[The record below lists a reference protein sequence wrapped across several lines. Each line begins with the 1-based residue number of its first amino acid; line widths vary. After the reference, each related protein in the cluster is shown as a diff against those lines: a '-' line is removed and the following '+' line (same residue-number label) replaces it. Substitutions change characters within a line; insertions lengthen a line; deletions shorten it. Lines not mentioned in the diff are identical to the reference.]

1 MAETLVEP
9 GLSPGRPLLC
19 MASRLYR
26 DQQPL
31 VLFALAMLLLAIP
44 ALAALAP
51 EILTEDRGSGA
62 TGAPGRLH

>member
-31 VLFALAMLLLAIP
+31 VLFALAMLHESSSA
-44 ALAALAP
+44 
-51 EILTEDRGSGA
+51 GQSG
-62 TGAPGRLH
+62 